1 MRNAVFL
8 SQAIASLRPNSEFT
22 FYGEDY
28 LSIQWFKL
36 EGEPPTLEEVEQE
49 VQNQKILFETKQ
61 EQRQAAKNSAQIKL
75 QALGLTELEIK
86 ALIG

>member
-8 SQAIASLRPNSEFT
+8 SQAISSLRPNSEFT

-28 LSIQWFKL
+28 SSIQWIKL
-36 EGEPPTLEEVEQE
+36 DGEPPSLEEVEQE
-49 VQNQKILFETKQ
+49 VQNQKTLFETKQ

>member
-8 SQAIASLRPNSEFT
+8 SQAISSLKPNSEFT

-28 LSIQWFKL
+28 LSIKWFKL
-36 EGEPPTLEEVEQE
+36 EGEAPTLEEVEQE
-49 VQNQKILFETKQ
+49 VQTQKILFETKE

-75 QALGLTELEIK
+75 KALGLTELEIK